1 MHLRR
6 TRVDEVLFSP
16 AALGLGRIHWMIL
29 RSVEAMDKNRFAEK
43 RIEDGLRVTSGFAEF
58 GEKVGLDEI
67 HWWVFQKEQNRHEL
81 LETTKAV
88 LPGAMS
94 LEKNSAKLRKRN
106 PESYKEL
113 LTSLRNFCDAH
124 SSEINSLLDYVTLL
138 QARDPRAPRIL
149 FTYRVWGSTRMTDRT
164 VELPAD
170 DSPPEDFQ
178 KLLAEIVL
186 GVRGA
191 FRRKIDENYAEIAY
205 EMYESLD
212 PEHES
217 DIHVPE
223 GTLVERTASDVYND
237 CAVYFAEI
245 RRSLRNIVLELEK
258 FDEQRDLTESDAFW
272 REFVTKAIQWKGAER
287 QLWDFKETLSM
298 WHIPD
303 AAAREAGK
311 VEFGEDVAAFANT
324 TGGVFIVGVTDKT
337 REIMGAS
344 ASRSDLENRL
354 KFATDVI
361 ARIVERGASI
371 TKLRHVLIEANGQ
384 SKVVVLVLVA
394 QSRKAVGV
402 DNGGGKYSYPVRR
415 ETGKTLVSR
424 EEAGASKH
432 FLKSDNY
439 DFLKS
444 LATFVQEN

>member
-1 MHLRR
+1 
-6 TRVDEVLFSP
+6 
-16 AALGLGRIHWMIL
+16 MIL
-29 RSVEAMDKNRFAEK
+29 HSVEIMDKNRFAEK
-43 RIEDGLRVTSGFAEF
+43 RMEGGFRVMGGFTEF
-58 GEKVGLDEI
+58 GEEVGLDEI
-67 HWWVFQKEQNRHEL
+67 QWWVFQKERNRPEL
-81 LETTKAV
+81 LEKTKAV

-94 LEKNSAKLRKRN
+94 LEKNSAKLRKNN

-113 LTSLRNFCDAH
+113 LTSLRDFCDAH

-149 FTYRVWGSTRMTDRT
+149 FTYRVWGSTRMSDRT

-191 FRRKIDENYAEIAY
+191 FRRKIDEIYTEIAY
-205 EMYESLD
+205 EMYESID
-212 PEHES
+212 PEYES

-223 GTLVERTASDVYND
+223 GTLIERTASDVYND

-245 RRSLRNIVLELEK
+245 RRSLRNIALDLEK

-272 REFVTKAIQWKGAER
+272 REFVTKAIQWKGTER

-303 AAAREAGK
+303 AAAKEAAK

-324 TGGVFIVGVTDKT
+324 TGGVLIVGVTNKT
-337 REIMGAS
+337 REIVGVS

-371 TKLRHVLIEANGQ
+371 TKVRHVPIEANGE

-424 EEAGASKH
+424 DEAGASKR
-432 FLKSDNY
+432 FLKSDSY